1 MTVIHK
7 EETVTV
13 FQDKLGYARK
23 SPLWTFL
30 GTKLTFFIFFVSY
43 FVFHDSFTV
52 RTGVWLLLLWN
63 LETWFLIFDATDVT
77 RTWLEL
83 ELILANG
90 SFLYPLKGAIII
102 PKCSILKYSIIV
114 F

>member
-23 SPLWTFL
+23 SPLWTFS
-30 GTKLTFFIFFVSY
+30 GTKLTFFIFFISY

-52 RTGVWLLLLWN
+52 RTGV
-63 LETWFLIFDATDVT
+63 
-77 RTWLEL
+77 
-83 ELILANG
+83 
-90 SFLYPLKGAIII
+90 
-102 PKCSILKYSIIV
+102 
-114 F
+114 